1 MSTNGRGP
9 EPSRRITLCVMKGG
23 DGDLI
28 VESLQESQPEVRVT
42 DRGPYMQ
49 LQNEDPIV
57 LDVVDIGD
65 RKGIAMSVQDV
76 LVSFSSIVGRVE
88 IEGDE
93 IRLTPDLPN
102 LEL

>member
-1 MSTNGRGP
+1 MTTNGNGP
-9 EPSRRITLCVMKGG
+9 EASRRITLCIMKGG

-28 VESLQESQPEVRVT
+28 IESVEESQPEVRVI
-42 DRGPYMQ
+42 DRGPYTQ
-49 LQNEDPIV
+49 LQAEVPIV

-65 RKGIAMSVQDV
+65 RKGTTMSVQDV

-102 LEL
+102 LER

>member
-1 MSTNGRGP
+1 MSGNGRGP
-9 EPSRRITLCVMKGG
+9 EPSQRITLCIMKGG

-28 VESLQESQPEVRVT
+28 VESVQESQPDVRVT

-49 LQNEDPIV
+49 LQNEVPIV

-65 RKGIAMSVQDV
+65 RKGTTMSVQDV
-76 LVSFSSIVGRVE
+76 LVSFSSIVGRIE

-102 LEL
+102 MQR